1 MIPAASTPKA
11 HVFASKK
18 RLFGSLLG
26 ILALGFFTVLAKPI
40 TGYADNKACV
50 PEKGV
55 LDAFQPTTPP
65 RAIPDAKVIIKDG
78 SERALSY
85 YKGKGIILN
94 FWATWCAP
102 CVREMPQLDRL
113 AALVRENGIEV
124 LTVSEDRLGLEKAAE
139 FYTENKLT
147 DLPLLVDPKMRVLK
161 AMGVRG
167 LPSTILINAEGME
180 IGRVIGVA
188 EWDSIEAV
196 GFIRKCLK
204 GRR

>member
-11 HVFASKK
+11 YDFASKK
-18 RLFGSLLG
+18 RLFRGLPGVLALGLLG
-26 ILALGFFTVLAKPI
+26 ILIPTAASYAENTVCK
-40 TGYADNKACV
+40 

-55 LDAFQPTTPP
+55 LDTYQPTIPP
-65 RAIPDAKVIIKDG
+65 RAIPDAKIIIKDG
-78 SERALSY
+78 SERPLSY
-85 YKGKGIILN
+85 YRGKGIVLN

-139 FYTENKLT
+139 FYTTNKLT
-147 DLPLLVDPKMRVLK
+147 DLPLLVDKKMRVLK

-167 LPSTILINAEGME
+167 LPSTILINAKGQE
-180 IGRVIGVA
+180 IGRVLGVA
-188 EWDSIEAV
+188 EWDSIETVA
-196 GFIRKCLK
+196 FIRNCLK
-204 GRR
+204 GRK

>member
-11 HVFASKK
+11 YGFASKK
-18 RLFGSLLG
+18 RLFGSLPG
-26 ILALGFFTVLAKPI
+26 ILALGLFTVLSKPVI
-40 TGYADNKACV
+40 AYADNAACV

-55 LDAFQPTTPP
+55 LDAFQSTTPP
-65 RAIPDAKVIIKDG
+65 RAIPDAKVITKDG
-78 SERALSY
+78 SERPLSY
-85 YKGKGIILN
+85 YKGKGIVLN

-139 FYTENKLT
+139 FYTKNKLT
-147 DLPLLVDPKMRVLK
+147 DLPLLIDQKMRVLK

-180 IGRVIGVA
+180 IGRVLGVA
-188 EWDSIEAV
+188 EWDSIETVA
-196 GFIRKCLK
+196 FIRKCLK